1 MIASQS
7 GHRLPPLAVEQ
18 NEALAVTPVEELLG
32 LPFLQPDQVTDSLH
46 AYQIAKRGNSLR
58 VMAEAVAGAACARVN
73 TISPGIIITPLAKD
87 ELTGPRERY
96 RRMIELSAAGRAG
109 TLTRWAPW
117 RASHGPRRWIHHR
130 QRHLDG
136 RRSDR
141 RLLVRRACSGPE
153 AERRDGESNRT
164 RRVSTSHRARCCFA
178 RGGAATTEVPAGETS
193 VRGDLVLVIKGENLG
208 IPSPSTAGG
217 VGLIGNDH
225 LVARLDQPDELEVL
239 AAAGAGPATLE
250 VAVTVELWVRWR
262 REEKVIAQALL
273 EEAPVAGCKR
283 GI

>member
-1 MIASQS
+1 VARRLELPEGERGVGEQRIAETYPIRIV
-7 GHRLPPLAVEQ
+7 HRSSVRPRPWCLAILPQLA
-18 NEALAVTPVEELLG
+18 
-32 LPFLQPDQVTDSLH
+32 
-46 AYQIAKRGNSLR
+46 IA
-58 VMAEAVAGAACARVN
+58 
-73 TISPGIIITPLAKD
+73 
-87 ELTGPRERY
+87 PREK
-96 RRMIELSAAGRAG
+96 E
-109 TLTRWAPW
+109 
-117 RASHGPRRWIHHR
+117 
-130 QRHLDG
+130 
-136 RRSDR
+136 R
-141 RLLVRRACSGPE
+141 RLL
-153 AERRDGESNRT
+153 
-164 RRVSTSHRARCCFA
+164 
-178 RGGAATTEVPAGETS
+178 EVPAEVDLGT
-193 VRGDLVLVIKGENLG
+193 GDLVLVVKGENLG

>member
-1 MIASQS
+1 LTNVLSFARPRAVLQVERGIAGERS
-7 GHRLPPLAVEQ
+7 GDTVASR
-18 NEALAVTPVEELLG
+18 EE
-32 LPFLQPDQVTDSLH
+32 
-46 AYQIAKRGNSLR
+46 
-58 VMAEAVAGAACARVN
+58 E
-73 TISPGIIITPLAKD
+73 
-87 ELTGPRERY
+87 
-96 RRMIELSAAGRAG
+96 
-109 TLTRWAPW
+109 
-117 RASHGPRRWIHHR
+117 
-130 QRHLDG
+130 
-136 RRSDR
+136 R
-141 RLLVRRACSGPE
+141 RLL
-153 AERRDGESNRT
+153 
-164 RRVSTSHRARCCFA
+164 
-178 RGGAATTEVPAGETS
+178 EVPAEVDLGT
-193 VRGDLVLVIKGENLG
+193 GDLVLVVKGENLG

>member
-1 MIASQS
+1 MSADTGKLRHVSQ
-7 GHRLPPLAVEQ
+7 
-18 NEALAVTPVEELLG
+18 LLV
-32 LPFLQPDQVTDSLH
+32 DQ
-46 AYQIAKRGNSLR
+46 R
-58 VMAEAVAGAACARVN
+58 
-73 TISPGIIITPLAKD
+73 
-87 ELTGPRERY
+87 
-96 RRMIELSAAGRAG
+96 IELATPRAVLQVERGIAGERSG
-109 TLTRWAPW
+109 DTV
-117 RASHGPRRWIHHR
+117 ASREKE
-130 QRHLDG
+130 
-136 RRSDR
+136 R
-141 RLLVRRACSGPE
+141 RLL
-153 AERRDGESNRT
+153 
-164 RRVSTSHRARCCFA
+164 
-178 RGGAATTEVPAGETS
+178 EVPAEVDLGT
-193 VRGDLVLVIKGENLG
+193 GDLVLVVKGENLG

>member
-1 MIASQS
+1 M
-7 GHRLPPLAVEQ
+7 
-18 NEALAVTPVEELLG
+18 G
-32 LPFLQPDQVTDSLH
+32 LPFASGGHPEVGL
-46 AYQIAKRGNSLR
+46 AGR
-58 VMAEAVAGAACARVN
+58 GAALHQ
-73 TISPGIIITPLAKD
+73 G
-87 ELTGPRERY
+87 
-96 RRMIELSAAGRAG
+96 G
-109 TLTRWAPW
+109 TL
-117 RASHGPRRWIHHR
+117 RASIPTAPASREKE
-130 QRHLDG
+130 
-136 RRSDR
+136 R
-141 RLLVRRACSGPE
+141 RLL
-153 AERRDGESNRT
+153 
-164 RRVSTSHRARCCFA
+164 
-178 RGGAATTEVPAGETS
+178 EVPAEVDLGT
-193 VRGDLVLVIKGENLG
+193 GDLVLVVKGENLG

>member
-1 MIASQS
+1 MCSRIPRDVGRRTDGSRTPAVSADTGKLRHVSQ
-7 GHRLPPLAVEQ
+7 
-18 NEALAVTPVEELLG
+18 LLV
-32 LPFLQPDQVTDSLH
+32 DQ
-46 AYQIAKRGNSLR
+46 R
-58 VMAEAVAGAACARVN
+58 
-73 TISPGIIITPLAKD
+73 
-87 ELTGPRERY
+87 
-96 RRMIELSAAGRAG
+96 IELATPRAVLQVERGIAGERSG
-109 TLTRWAPW
+109 DTV
-117 RASHGPRRWIHHR
+117 ASREEE
-130 QRHLDG
+130 
-136 RRSDR
+136 R
-141 RLLVRRACSGPE
+141 RLL
-153 AERRDGESNRT
+153 
-164 RRVSTSHRARCCFA
+164 
-178 RGGAATTEVPAGETS
+178 EVPAEVDLGT
-193 VRGDLVLVIKGENLG
+193 GDLVLVVKGENLG